1 MAKKRDPRAT
11 TRRNARGEMYCPV
24 PKAAP
29 VKVPAAKPKRR
40 PPVPKAAPVKVPA
53 AKPKRRPPVP
63 RLMPDQYGIAT

>member
-40 PPVPKAAPVKVPA
+40 PPVP
-53 AKPKRRPPVP
+53 

>member
-1 MAKKRDPRAT
+1 MRKKSDKVAKAMGEYKRDPRAT
-11 TRRNARGEMYCPV
+11 TRRNSRGEHYCPV

-40 PPVPKAAPVKVPA
+40 PA
-53 AKPKRRPPVP
+53 VP